1 MRKFYILTM
10 IFALLGISQVWAN
23 NAKIEQEEF
32 KGNRAWSGPHADFI
46 ISGDGQSTT
55 TFGGDGRKLAIEKN
69 KEQTISWTVEEGF
82 DIHVTGLKL
91 KVGSSTPG
99 DGNFYL
105 YGERIDKIAGWN
117 TNVIDI
123 TDLSQGNDGN
133 IKLSGS
139 KDFNIYYLD
148 VTYTVTPT
156 SQPAVV
162 TAETSVIVTID
173 VADKQTVDIKNLFAL
188 PANAHS
194 EFTLGYKAGK
204 GVLEGT
210 NFYATSAGAYTVQA
224 QIAPKENCHE
234 GSAWSSAIINVMRR
248 DPVLKLTSNA
258 AAVQVLKAI
267 DLSELIAEHVGDA
280 IEYSVT
286 SENMSKATLNGA
298 VFSATEVGGYTV
310 QIKSKEGDQYN
321 ETSQDVTVTVNAKPT
336 PKFVRNLTQE
346 EADALLVEGI
356 IENAFTL
363 TNVSGDENLE
373 ITVAT
378 LTISD
383 VKKGDEVLAY
393 DVESNTITPL
403 NAGTATIQFVQKET
417 DEIGPASSEVFT
429 FTVSKHEN
437 MLYVKGV
444 ADFVATIQP
453 DAVLENVVFS
463 ANNNDYANNPIEWA
477 VKDGAEIAVFDPEA
491 KTITANYKLGTATW
505 TLSQAES
512 YKYQAGEATFSVT
525 VAPAKEATDCLV
537 LDDDDE
543 YGMYWMTTDSREFKW
558 EGYGDKITFYAKR
571 ASIDAAA
578 GIAIYL
584 KLGDN
589 TEYES
594 EEWKWI
600 SDETGLHSDYDHLF
614 EFEFD
619 KPNVTGVRFAGKGA
633 ATGSKYVKEIKV
645 TRKTYLNAED
655 VAIEV
660 FPNEAG
666 EGKLT
671 VDYSLANGGDLK
683 IVCDNDLFT
692 LGQNSIA
699 DVDCSSG
706 KVEIPVSFAAQ
717 EEQGVYEANVTIYNA
732 VYSKNVKLLAA
743 VRKLDP
749 VITWDDI
756 EMVYGEEAALNAT
769 VDADEIEIKY
779 AVVDESDVIHI
790 ANGQVF
796 ADKTGNA
803 QIRAYVEESDKY
815 NAAEK
820 IIDVTVNKAQQT
832 INWEQELEGL
842 EVNDEIQ
849 LEAIAS
855 SGLEVTF
862 VSLDESI
869 ARIDEN
875 NVLYAYQE
883 GEVTIKAIQA
893 GNDNYESAEMERKVT
908 ISQATDTRKSQ
919 VIIWNNQTLEVDMA
933 EGAEIVVLTAVAEPS
948 GYDVTYTSSDITIAN
963 IGVMDDGEMIYYYV
977 EPVRV
982 GKVQITASQEGDDTW
997 KAAIDVTKEFE
1008 IINSLDPETGVE
1020 NIEQAE
1026 HATKI
1031 LLNGQILILRE
1042 GKIYDLRGQR
1052 VE

>member
-1 MRKFYILTM
+1 MRKFYILTV
-10 IFALLGISQVWAN
+10 IFALSGISQVWAN

-298 VFSATEVGGYTV
+298 VFSATEVGEYTV

-463 ANNNDYANNPIEWA
+463 ANNNDYVNNPIEWA

-491 KTITANYKLGTATW
+491 KTITANHNLGTASW
-505 TLSQAES
+505 TLAQAES
-512 YKYQAGEATFSVT
+512 YKFKAGEATFSVKVALAEEGVCYVLEDDELVEWST
-525 VAPAKEATDCLV
+525 VGRTQEYEVNGPAAQLKFQARRVALLGFSTNGDFFAEYSTTT
-537 LDDDDE
+537 DDDE
-543 YGMYWMTTDSREFKW
+543 WNRLEPYMDLPETDKWYEFTYDIPENTKRVRMRSQTGAQ
-558 EGYGDKITFYAKR
+558 GYRCIQ
-571 ASIDAAA
+571 
-578 GIAIYL
+578 
-584 KLGDN
+584 
-589 TEYES
+589 
-594 EEWKWI
+594 
-600 SDETGLHSDYDHLF
+600 
-614 EFEFD
+614 
-619 KPNVTGVRFAGKGA
+619 NV
-633 ATGSKYVKEIKV
+633 KV
-645 TRKTYLNAED
+645 TRKGYVRAEN
-655 VAIEV
+655 VAIAVPVKE
-660 FPNEAG
+660 EANTAL
-666 EGKLT
+666 KI
-671 VDYSLANGGDLK
+671 DYSVVNGGDLK
-683 IVCDNDLFT
+683 IICDNDKFT
-692 LGQNSIA
+692 LDSYAIA
-699 DVDCSSG
+699 G
-706 KVEIPVSFAAQ
+706 VECIDGTANIPVAFAAQ
-717 EEQGVYEANVTIYNA
+717 DEGGTYVANIVVYNS
-732 VYSKNVKLLAA
+732 VYHKELTLTASVSKTT
-743 VRKLDP
+743 P
-749 VITWDDI
+749 VISWENI

-883 GEVTIKAIQA
+883 GEVTIKAVQA

-948 GYDVTYTSSDITIAN
+948 GYDVTYTSSDITIAK

-1008 IINSLDPETGVE
+1008 IINSEDPQTGIDNVE
-1020 NIEQAE
+1020 NAK

-1031 LLNGQILILRE
+1031 LLNGQILILRD
-1042 GKIYDLRGQR
+1042 GKIYDLRGMKVR
-1052 VE
+1052 